1 MEVKISLTLSSVAG
15 VPPMSVFFFFF
26 ILSSLCISILWGYDH
41 ENKRLFSCP
50 NKSSVMKD
58 KDKVTPWLP
67 WLSTSLLRFSF
78 SVEIANELEF
88 SMDLIQG
95 GFSEVGA
102 ENQREAFSVQNVE
115 GLRLVLWL

>member
-1 MEVKISLTLSSVAG
+1 
-15 VPPMSVFFFFF
+15 
-26 ILSSLCISILWGYDH
+26 
-41 ENKRLFSCP
+41 
-50 NKSSVMKD
+50 MKD